1 MAEQE
6 ALTLTSIDLNNVEN
20 MKLKLMKKPARIV
33 IGNEKDQDCPMD
45 AASRTILKLTSE
57 LCCDNLKILK
67 IIPTIGN
74 QDLPTVGSFSAL
86 ASLEIEMELEQ
97 EQVSEIDL
105 MPISQLKNLCFLGLN
120 LPSYEYFHSEGEKLC
135 EIFSALPK
143 LEMLSIFVFMPDKQ
157 TAVCSISP
165 LGPVSI

>member
-1 MAEQE
+1 
-6 ALTLTSIDLNNVEN
+6 
-20 MKLKLMKKPARIV
+20 
-33 IGNEKDQDCPMD
+33 MD

-57 LCCDNLKILK
+57 LCCDNLKILT

-86 ASLEIEMELEQ
+86 ASLEMELEQ
-97 EQVSEIDL
+97 EQVSEINL

-135 EIFSALPK
+135 ELFSALPK
-143 LEMLSIFVFMPDKQ
+143 LEMLSIFRVHARQADCIGESGSQ
-157 TAVCSISP
+157 A
-165 LGPVSI
+165 